1 MNMIDDAENEIG
13 RVDRHVDSYSARI
26 KNVEKKNGAG
36 KIGIADL
43 SRVQNSLDNQPA
55 CLLLYRSFKRPATM
69 PR

>member
-1 MNMIDDAENEIG
+1 MMRSVRSGGWIDT
-13 RVDRHVDSYSARI
+13 SANFG
-26 KNVEKKNGAG
+26 KYVGKENGAG